1 MATPARI
8 ISADSH
14 ITEHPETYRAHI
26 DPAWRDRAPHLQ
38 SQDGAGDVYVL
49 PGMQRS
55 FIPMGL
61 IAAAGKRPEDITPSG
76 KFDEW
81 YRGGWDPHARLADQD
96 RDGVHGE
103 ILYPTVGMVLCN
115 HPDLEYKR
123 VCMQAY
129 NRWIAGYCAAHPDRL
144 FGVGQTAMRT
154 PEEGIE
160 DLKEMRRLG
169 LRGVMLPGIPG
180 QEDWH
185 HPMYDPLWE
194 AIVDLGLPPS
204 FHILTTPT
212 DVSQNRG
219 PVMNFAINII
229 RANQDIMG
237 MLIFGG
243 VFERHPKL
251 RVVCV
256 EADAGWAPHYMYRMD
271 HFYKR
276 HRHHLGQ
283 VDLQQLPSAYFRE
296 HIYLTFQD
304 DWVAFQTAGLSNP
317 ARLMW
322 GNDFPHSDS
331 TWPWSQDVL
340 REQTT
345 HLTPAQTNMI
355 LHDNVANLYGL

>member
-1 MATPARI
+1 MFTPDRI

-14 ITEHPETYRAHI
+14 ITEHPDTYRAHI

-129 NRWIAGYCAAHPDRL
+129 NRWIAEYCAAHPDRL

-160 DLKEMRRLG
+160 DLKEMKRLG

-185 HPMYDPLWE
+185 HPMYDPVWE
-194 AIVDLGLPPS
+194 AVVDLGLPPS

-212 DVSQNRG
+212 DVTKNRG
-219 PVMNFAINII
+219 PVINFAINII

-243 VFERHPKL
+243 VFERHPRL

-283 VDLQQLPSAYFRE
+283 VDLKQLPSAYFRG
-296 HIYLTFQD
+296 HIYMTFQD
-304 DWVAFQTAGLSNP
+304 DWTAFQTAHLSNP

-340 REQTT
+340 REQTV
-345 HLTPAQTNMI
+345 HLTPEQTSMV
-355 LHDNVANLYGL
+355 LHDNVASLYGL